1 MVILQVEKEKYISG
15 SPTVASSGDVEVNLD
30 TQLLVTVL
38 NKDLVDLFTVG
49 SINAPEKLLLSPVW

>member
-1 MVILQVEKEKYISG
+1 MLQVEKYISD
-15 SPTVASSGDVEVNLD
+15 SPSVASSGDVEVNLD

-49 SINAPEKLLLSPVW
+49 SINASEKLLLSPVW